1 VNYAILQLLN
11 LHKSGIPSRET
22 CSSHSHPITLIC
34 KTCNLNCCFKCI
46 RNHAGHDVYDAD
58 HHLIITEIESKLKK
72 LADRIEEGLETS
84 LRACERI
91 KKELRELNSSQTRLR
106 TDINS
111 VFDFFLK
118 QVEVKRKE
126 SLEQLDTKCK
136 DKEEFLNS
144 CFCEAEMHVKHYE
157 NYSKD
162 IEIVRKQLKDKN
174 FVDRAVTCNNMLKK
188 MMMIQYPAVRD
199 ISNNNLR
206 LTLDRSCKSIFEV
219 PLVKVND
226 FSPAEVLSKTF
237 SSELEEL
244 SRNYSTY
251 QKLTHEQR
259 LSFEVSCSSLF
270 ALTQHE
276 SAVIA
281 KLHLLNYCCWE
292 VLQQDY
298 MSINQPLRKDL
309 LEKAGLP
316 QNVSKLEYSLG
327 SELLSKIR
335 YVKSLIWTFGKITN
349 KQWEDALVTLHCVI
363 MKENQFDL
371 AEEALQVL
379 LLRMCSFSYS
389 SIKAYQVIDSLPIV
403 QLVTKYL
410 KFHFLP
416 NDVLYKQVVFHLK
429 YAFEYVKNSL
439 PDFFFPFFQ
448 QRYGNCLN
456 ELEDSKVD
464 VVQCEYPPELLY
476 NFNLLNEDSVRYWKD
491 KALAQRFLESFQS
504 FKEQLSPWYQALYLI
519 KERKD
524 VLQEAEFLVLERN

>member
-1 VNYAILQLLN
+1 
-11 LHKSGIPSRET
+11 
-22 CSSHSHPITLIC
+22 
-34 KTCNLNCCFKCI
+34 
-46 RNHAGHDVYDAD
+46 
-58 HHLIITEIESKLKK
+58 
-72 LADRIEEGLETS
+72 
-84 LRACERI
+84 
-91 KKELRELNSSQTRLR
+91 
-106 TDINS
+106 
-111 VFDFFLK
+111 
-118 QVEVKRKE
+118 
-126 SLEQLDTKCK
+126 
-136 DKEEFLNS
+136 
-144 CFCEAEMHVKHYE
+144 
-157 NYSKD
+157 
-162 IEIVRKQLKDKN
+162 
-174 FVDRAVTCNNMLKK
+174 
-188 MMMIQYPAVRD
+188 
-199 ISNNNLR
+199 
-206 LTLDRSCKSIFEV
+206 
-219 PLVKVND
+219 
-226 FSPAEVLSKTF
+226 
-237 SSELEEL
+237 
-244 SRNYSTY
+244 
-251 QKLTHEQR
+251 
-259 LSFEVSCSSLF
+259 
-270 ALTQHE
+270 
-276 SAVIA
+276 
-281 KLHLLNYCCWE
+281 
-292 VLQQDY
+292 